1 MGLRKSPVSPEMALS
16 RLEALCAR
24 SEQCTFDLRRKLST
38 WGVAADSAD
47 KIVMRLERDGF
58 VDDARY
64 AVAYVRDKY
73 RFARWGRNKIRMGL
87 AAKRISSTDVRQALA
102 AIDDDEYREIMAA
115 LLRAK
120 ARVLGIAAGCEY
132 ADKVRLMR
140 FGVSRGFEYDLVTNA
155 VREICG

>member
-1 MGLRKSPVSPEMALS
+1 MALRKSPLAPEMALS
-16 RLEALCAR
+16 RLESLCAR
-24 SEQCTFDLRRKLST
+24 SEQCSFDLRRKLST
-38 WGVAADSAD
+38 WGIGADTAD
-47 KIVMRLERDGF
+47 KIVMHLERDGF

-87 AAKRISSTDVRQALA
+87 AAKRISSTDVREALD
-102 AIDDDEYREIMAA
+102 AIDDEEYRGIMMA

-120 ARVLGIAAGCEY
+120 ARVLGISPGCEY

-140 FGVSRGFEYDLVTNA
+140 FGVSRGFEYDLLTDA